1 MSSGLLWLT
10 APSLGWEVKLWPGTC
25 AQSKP
30 QEQSSECPST
40 CWGAGVSLKT
50 ASLHLVCSFVLVAG
64 HWEGCRLSTTGVC
77 GQRVVTSSSDEAR
90 KWKYTYL
97 GGMNHCMFRHC
108 SPCVPSQQKM
118 GRWKCTEWRT
128 NLPAVVWQ
136 QASCPQRSSATHR
149 HIWNFKT
156 AWAMRANPL
165 AWCFVVLE
173 KEKKKWMLLRKQWG
187 CLHD

>member
-30 QEQSSECPST
+30 QEQSSECPSLT
-40 CWGAGVSLKT
+40 LSPSGVSLKT

-77 GQRVVTSSSDEAR
+77 GDESQRVVTSSSDEAR
-90 KWKYTYL
+90 RWKYAYL

-118 GRWKCTEWRT
+118 GRWKCSEWRT
-128 NLPAVVWQ
+128 FLLWCDSRLHVLRGLQ
-136 QASCPQRSSATHR
+136 QLIIISETSRQP
-149 HIWNFKT
+149 
-156 AWAMRANPL
+156 
-165 AWCFVVLE
+165 E
-173 KEKKKWMLLRKQWG
+173 QWEQTPSHG
-187 CLHD
+187 ALWS